1 MDILNYIQKK
11 VRNGQYEYSKH
22 AVDQTII
29 RNISTKEVKEAMLS
43 RIEMLEDYPED
54 YYGPSCL
61 ILGFTK
67 TQRPIHIVCSYPS
80 RSHIKLI
87 TVYEPDKSEWIN
99 NKTRK

>member
-87 TVYEPDKSEWIN
+87 TVYEPDKSQWIN

>member
-1 MDILNYIQKK
+1 MDILSNIQKK
-11 VRNGQYEYSKH
+11 VRNGQYEYSRH

-29 RNISTKEVKEAMLS
+29 RSISTKEVEEAILS

-67 TQRPIHIVCSYPS
+67 S
-80 RSHIKLI
+80 
-87 TVYEPDKSEWIN
+87 N
-99 NKTRK
+99 